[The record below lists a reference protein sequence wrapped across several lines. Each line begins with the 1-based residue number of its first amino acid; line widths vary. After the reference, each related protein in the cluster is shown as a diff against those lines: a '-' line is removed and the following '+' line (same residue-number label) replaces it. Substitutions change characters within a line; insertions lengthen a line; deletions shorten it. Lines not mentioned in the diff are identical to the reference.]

1 MNDKL
6 DEPLDENEKR
16 RLEMKSYIGCLV
28 NVKVKK
34 FKNSLIR
41 NLKLTSKE
49 VCAFGSIYFSNFTLK
64 SLFADPDSNICLYD
78 LASLKN
84 GCITSRT
91 LLNPKAI

>member
-6 DEPLDENEKR
+6 DETLDENEKR

-28 NVKVKK
+28 K

-84 GCITSRT
+84 GCITSKT